1 MRPPSISGLIHIGL
15 DILGTTVNAATKRIL
30 AQIGDVVKEAVD
42 SDGVE
47 WWQHVGL
54 ASRPP
59 KPEAK
64 KQAAQAVV
72 LKTSDRDVAIA
83 SVDQRGLSLY
93 GNLEYGETCLYAA
106 GEDGEGQARIL
117 LKANGNIA
125 LYTAEGNVEGGG
137 SVTIQCN
144 SDGELHLGSSYGGI
158 SVTADGIVIAHSSG
172 AAIQLNSSGI
182 TLIGTGIALNGG
194 SVSLGANAT
203 MPVVWGPAGIS
214 GVGSTSVK
222 VAI

>member
-1 MRPPSISGLIHIGL
+1 MRPSNISGLIHVGL
-15 DILGTTVNAATKRIL
+15 DILSTTVNEATKRIL

-93 GNLEYGETCLYAA
+93 DNLEYGETCLYAA

-144 SDGELHLGSSYGGI
+144 SDGELHLGSSNGGI